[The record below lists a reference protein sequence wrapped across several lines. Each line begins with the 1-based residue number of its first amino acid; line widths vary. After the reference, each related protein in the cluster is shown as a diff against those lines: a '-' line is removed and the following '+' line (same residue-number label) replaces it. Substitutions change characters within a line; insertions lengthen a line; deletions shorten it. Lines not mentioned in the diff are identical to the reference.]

1 MKSCDLKQV
10 IYLPADMFSNT
21 SIKTCVLYFVKKVEG
36 RDVIT
41 INKKKE
47 SRKYSFCENHQT

>member
-47 SRKYSFCENHQT
+47 SRKYSFCENH